1 MARSSVVRVQAN
13 KPDTG
18 WSPEQSAA
26 LYNVPRWSDG
36 YAGVGANG
44 HLFMHPR
51 RTEGAAIDL
60 CALTDRLAD
69 QGLELPVLV
78 RFTDI
83 LGDRVRALTGAFAEA
98 AAELGYAGHYA
109 AVYPIKTNQQA
120 AVVAGLLRGKDAAGA
135 AARIG
140 LEAGSKPE
148 LAAVLGLAPVGA
160 PIVCNGYKDR
170 DYIRRALIG
179 SLLGHRVHI
188 VVEKLSELPLVLEA
202 STALG
207 IRPRLGLRVRLAT
220 RFTSTQQNTGGEKSK
235 FGLTAP
241 QVLEAVAL
249 LREAGQLEVLDL
261 LHIHL
266 GSQVANVG
274 DIRRGIREAAR
285 FYVELRRMGVPLRC
299 IDVGGGLGVDY
310 EGARSRSFC
319 SMNYSLH
326 EYAHNI
332 LRTLQESCRA
342 AQMPEPDVISE
353 SGRALTAHHAVL
365 VTSVVDEERLP
376 DSPAAAA
383 DEPEDD
389 LVGEMDALRDRLAE
403 EPLECLHDAAA
414 LLAEGRDRYVNGT
427 LSLPARAGVESAY
440 YALARAA
447 RPHLDPSVRAQREAA
462 AGLAEQLAAK
472 YFCNFSIFQS
482 IPDAWAID
490 QVFPI
495 VPLQRLDEA
504 PELRVKLCDLT
515 CDSDGK
521 LEAYVDREGLMPT
534 LALHARRPGERYL
547 LGVFLVGAY
556 QEILGDMHNLFGDTH
571 AVNVVLD
578 AQAPDGWR
586 IADVEQ
592 GDTTADL
599 LRYVH
604 LDPRQLAAGYRRKL
618 AAAGLAAAGLA
629 PERAATLLTEL
640 EAGLSSYTYLG

>member
-1 MARSSVVRVQAN
+1 
-13 KPDTG
+13 
-18 WSPEQSAA
+18 
-26 LYNVPRWSDG
+26 
-36 YAGVGANG
+36 
-44 HLFMHPR
+44 
-51 RTEGAAIDL
+51 
-60 CALTDRLAD
+60 
-69 QGLELPVLV
+69 
-78 RFTDI
+78 
-83 LGDRVRALTGAFAEA
+83 
-98 AAELGYAGHYA
+98 
-109 AVYPIKTNQQA
+109 
-120 AVVAGLLRGKDAAGA
+120 
-135 AARIG
+135 
-140 LEAGSKPE
+140 
-148 LAAVLGLAPVGA
+148 
-160 PIVCNGYKDR
+160 
-170 DYIRRALIG
+170 
-179 SLLGHRVHI
+179 
-188 VVEKLSELPLVLEA
+188 
-202 STALG
+202 
-207 IRPRLGLRVRLAT
+207 
-220 RFTSTQQNTGGEKSK
+220 
-235 FGLTAP
+235 
-241 QVLEAVAL
+241 
-249 LREAGQLEVLDL
+249 
-261 LHIHL
+261 
-266 GSQVANVG
+266 
-274 DIRRGIREAAR
+274 
-285 FYVELRRMGVPLRC
+285 
-299 IDVGGGLGVDY
+299 

-332 LRTLQESCRA
+332 LRTLQESCRE

-376 DSPAAAA
+376 ESPAVAG
-383 DEPEDD
+383 EPDD
-389 LVGEMDALRDRLAE
+389 GLVREMDALRSRLAE

-414 LLAEGRDRYVNGT
+414 LLAEARDRYVNGA

-447 RPHLDPSVRAQREAA
+447 QPHLDVSVRAQREASA
-462 AGLAEQLAAK
+462 ALAEQLAAK

-495 VPLQRLDEA
+495 VPLQRLDERPA
-504 PELRVKLCDLT
+504 LRVKLCDLT

-547 LGVFLVGAY
+547 IGVFLVGAY

-578 AQAPDGWR
+578 ARAPDGWR
-586 IADVEQ
+586 IADIEQ

-618 AAAGLAAAGLA
+618 AAAGLA